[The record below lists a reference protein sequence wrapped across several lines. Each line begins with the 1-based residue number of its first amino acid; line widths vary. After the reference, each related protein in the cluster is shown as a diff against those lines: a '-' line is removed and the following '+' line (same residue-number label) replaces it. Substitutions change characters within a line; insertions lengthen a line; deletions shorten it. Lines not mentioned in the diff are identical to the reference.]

1 MRVCTT
7 SIVRIGT
14 RLRRGRRAS
23 LTYLGPLPRPQSWE
37 PLLPH
42 AQAATQQPQ
51 NGSMLRAS
59 TLRRS
64 ESLTVP
70 FPPPRQ
76 RDRQRS
82 GDSPFPSIPALK
94 PKKQARWTWPP
105 KKGTVGAEL
114 DGAWGH
120 KMDTELGKDAPPM
133 ESQDGSE
140 GRARDSLLLGSQGQ
154 EKQHACLG

>member
-1 MRVCTT
+1 M
-7 SIVRIGT
+7 
-14 RLRRGRRAS
+14 
-23 LTYLGPLPRPQSWE
+23 
-37 PLLPH
+37 
-42 AQAATQQPQ
+42 
-51 NGSMLRAS
+51 
-59 TLRRS
+59 
-64 ESLTVP
+64 P

-154 EKQHACLG
+154 EKQHACLGCPSISPRTCLCGAATGRSVVRHCILSHPGTSLRRAAPAGGLCQPVLKSVTVRAVPTCRVYA